1 MATQEVFEVGHVGH
15 STFIIEYDLP
25 SDSRRKRFYRA
36 VRRYLEA
43 HELNGS
49 GWSTASVVVTKNERF
64 AWFVHNK
71 ALGTGGTS
79 HIYEGRQ
86 LDDEPRARARNGIQQ
101 IEEVEK

>member
-1 MATQEVFEVGHVGH
+1 MTYCLMLGLESQGHQV
-15 STFIIEYDLP
+15 
-25 SDSRRKRFYRA
+25 DSQGNPCARAA
-36 VRRYLEA
+36 VRRYLEEY
-43 HELNGS
+43 ELNGS

-86 LDDEPRARARNGIQQ
+86 LDDEPRARARNGILHM
-101 IEEVEK
+101 EEAEK